1 MTASAYSPRLRFCTL
16 TSNLCSSKKV
26 RSISRMASGTTRWNA
41 LHRSSLRIDPMSR
54 RSASTASTCWH
65 ANMTPRCS
73 KRNSTS
79 SRTHFAMLKAEILTS
94 SSTFQGS
101 SPVSAAASP
110 KCSKE
115 HSNCSIWHL
124 SYSLKMLDTKQ
135 RSATSTALR
144 ASMKLHTSHISA
156 LLRVM
161 RPS

>member
-1 MTASAYSPRLRFCTL
+1 MTASACSPRLRFCTL
-16 TSNLCSSKKV
+16 TSNLCLSKKV
-26 RSISRMASGTTRWNA
+26 RSISRMASGTTQWNA
-41 LHRSSLRIDPMSR
+41 LRRSSLRIEPMSR

-65 ANMTPRCS
+65 VNMIPRCF

-94 SSTFQGS
+94 SSTFQES

-115 HSNCSIWHL
+115 HSNCLIWHL

-144 ASMKLHTSHISA
+144 ASMKPHTSHIRG
-156 LLRVM
+156 LPRVM